1 MDLVAHPRRHLA
13 HPLGAGSSGSSSAAC
28 APRWQYWFESASH
41 LAEAVSRRLG
51 CARAGLAHTTWSRRV
66 PCVATVRR
74 RKPAAPSNEFSRP
87 SRFLP
92 SERRRSRRWSTPGSV
107 RNSEGVHEGDEVAL
121 PLRGGTDGAPR
132 VVASELSVGPDRDV
146 AGSPEVQDDVLPV
159 VGRREVVWRDRT
171 GGPERAWASAG
182 HPRSSRSANRPRRKT
197 EHIVTPAS
205 R

>member
-1 MDLVAHPRRHLA
+1 VRAQVAVPVRERQPA
-13 HPLGAGSSGSSSAAC
+13 SNPS
-28 APRWQYWFESASH
+28 SH

-121 PLRGGTDGAPR
+121 PLRGGTGVAPR
-132 VVASELSVGPDRDV
+132 VVPRSLELARI
-146 AGSPEVQDDVLPV
+146 ATSPAPRRSRMMSSPWWV
-159 VGRREVVWRDRT
+159 VGRSSGGIARGDQSGLGRRRGTLDPPAVPTDPEVVR
-171 GGPERAWASAG
+171 GAESQIPE
-182 HPRSSRSANRPRRKT
+182 
-197 EHIVTPAS
+197 VTTTATLLL
-205 R
+205 